1 MSADERARFLARQG
15 LSFLTAESARVVY
28 PPKEGESYDS
38 DLVDVPKDGKTIG
51 EIVVRGN
58 IAMREV
64 SVINSLLLGVKLTI
78 SLVVLPRS

>member
-28 PPKEGESYDS
+28 PHKEGESLDAE
-38 DLVDVPKDGKTIG
+38 LVDVPRDGKTVV
-51 EIVVRGN
+51 EIAMRGN

-64 SVINSLLLGVKLTI
+64 QCMSYYIVF
-78 SLVVLPRS
+78 